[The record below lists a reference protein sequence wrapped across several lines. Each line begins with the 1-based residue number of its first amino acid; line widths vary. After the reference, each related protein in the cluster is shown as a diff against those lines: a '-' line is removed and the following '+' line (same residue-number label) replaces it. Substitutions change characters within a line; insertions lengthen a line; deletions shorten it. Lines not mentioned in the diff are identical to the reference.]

1 MKIRKQFIL
10 KKLNEN
16 TENEMTVVIA
26 VGKYAKNIS
35 GYIRLNETSEFLWNK
50 LIDGATREELI
61 NALLQE
67 YDVSYEIASK
77 DVDWVIETLNKI
89 GAIDE

>member
-1 MKIRKQFIL
+1 MKIRKEFIL

-16 TENEMTVVIA
+16 TENQITIVIA
-26 VGKYAKNIS
+26 VGKYAKNIK
-35 GYIRLNETSEFLWNK
+35 GYIRLNETAEFLWSK
-50 LIDGATREELI
+50 LIDGASKEELVS
-61 NALLQE
+61 ALLSE

-77 DVDWVIETLNKI
+77 DVDDIIDMLRKI